1 MNRKQLLQAVE
12 RIATADGYHFHSTDD
27 RHMSQL
33 ITAYPTVWLS
43 PPVFSSMQGRKHG
56 KVTYSVTLHALEAG
70 AKLPPEKREEVWA
83 RLEQDIVEMFSTLSQ
98 EDFVVAVE
106 DLKIRHTSHTLTA
119 HGEIAATATADVIT
133 FF

>member
-1 MNRKQLLQAVE
+1 M
-12 RIATADGYHFHSTDD
+12 
-27 RHMSQL
+27 
-33 ITAYPTVWLS
+33 
-43 PPVFSSMQGRKHG
+43 
-56 KVTYSVTLHALEAG
+56 
-70 AKLPPEKREEVWA
+70 WA
-83 RLEQDIVEMFSTLSQ
+83 RLEGDIVGMFSSLSQ